1 MSTLTPTGR
10 KGSRKEANHAGT
22 CEPCSP
28 TKTAVVFT
36 PLLIVLMG
44 VDNNTME
51 IA

>member
-1 MSTLTPTGR
+1 MSIFTPTGR

-22 CEPCSP
+22 CEPCS